1 MAEKT
6 AQHSGYR
13 VSATG
18 PINTGVAG
26 FLLLAALSLAAL
38 PALATPPSQGPASQ
52 PKTVLTGAD
61 DFDRTDLLDPDYKGN
76 SVAGF
81 SFLNPNR
88 FSMRQ
93 SYSVGMSSGSFGTHS
108 AGLYLNTISYRL
120 ADPLTLSADI
130 GFHTPLYS
138 SFGGPAAGFQN
149 PGLGSSLVLPHIG
162 LEYRP
167 SEHTSFSL
175 HILNGPDAAKA
186 YGYPGTSLWNPW
198 NR

>member
-1 MAEKT
+1 MAEFT
-6 AQHSGYR
+6 AQR
-13 VSATG
+13 TENRAIVR
-18 PINTGVAG
+18 
-26 FLLLAALSLAAL
+26 LLAALCLAAL
-38 PALATPPSQGPASQ
+38 PVLATPPSQGLASP
-52 PKTVLTGAD
+52 PKSVLTGSE
-61 DFDRTDLLDPDYKGN
+61 DFDRTDLLTAEYRGS

-93 SYSVGMSSGSFGTHS
+93 SYSVGMSSGSFGTSS
-108 AGLYLNTISYRL
+108 AGLYLNTLSYRL

-130 GFHTPLYS
+130 GFHTPFYS
-138 SFGGPAAGFQN
+138 SFGGPTAGFQN
-149 PGLGSSLVLPHIG
+149 PGLGSSLVLPHVG

-167 SEHTSFSL
+167 SEHTSISL
-175 HILNGPDAAKA
+175 HFFNGPDAARA